1 MGAVSS
7 DLSDCSSGVP
17 QGSVLGPILFSLY
30 ICPIGQIVSN
40 FGLAHQQYADD
51 SQLYISLKGDNVID
65 SIARLEACLD
75 ALRIWLCHNGLCLNP
90 DKSESIL
97 FGTRQRLRTFPVIPS
112 IKISGNDIK
121 LSDQITSLGVI
132 MDSTLTFDAHV
143 TALCKACHFHL
154 RSLRHIRRSLS
165 TDMAISIA
173 VAMVQSRLDYCNS
186 LLYGI
191 SAFNI
196 NKLQRVQNLA
206 AKIALNDWHSPSQ
219 ELLSQLHWLPVHSRI
234 KFKISSLTFKLLAEN
249 QPANLRSLI
258 TPYVPQR
265 LLRSSDKSLLVQPPT
280 RTSIGQRAFS
290 VSAPYVWNSIPLP
303 IRLSPSMASF
313 KRNLKTF
320 YFSPS

>member
-1 MGAVSS
+1 M
-7 DLSDCSSGVP
+7 
-17 QGSVLGPILFSLY
+17 Y
-30 ICPIGQIVSN
+30 YRIV
-40 FGLAHQQYADD
+40 
-51 SQLYISLKGDNVID
+51 
-65 SIARLEACLD
+65 E
-75 ALRIWLCHNGLCLNP
+75 
-90 DKSESIL
+90 
-97 FGTRQRLRTFPVIPS
+97 
-112 IKISGNDIK
+112 
-121 LSDQITSLGVI
+121 ITV
-132 MDSTLTFDAHV
+132 
-143 TALCKACHFHL
+143 ACHFHL

-219 ELLSQLHWLPVHSRI
+219 ELLGQLHWLPVHSRI
-234 KFKISSLTFKLLAEN
+234 NFKISSLTFKLLTEN

-280 RTSIGQRAFS
+280 RTSIGKRAFR
-290 VSAPYVWNSIPLP
+290 VSAPYIWNSIPLP
-303 IRLSPSMASF
+303 IRLSPSIASF

-320 YFSPS
+320 YFAPS

>member
-1 MGAVSS
+1 MTSNFLIKSQVLVSS
-7 DLSDCSSGVP
+7 WTPLSPSM
-17 QGSVLGPILFSLY
+17 
-30 ICPIGQIVSN
+30 
-40 FGLAHQQYADD
+40 
-51 SQLYISLKGDNVID
+51 
-65 SIARLEACLD
+65 
-75 ALRIWLCHNGLCLNP
+75 
-90 DKSESIL
+90 
-97 FGTRQRLRTFPVIPS
+97 PS
-112 IKISGNDIK
+112 I
-121 LSDQITSLGVI
+121 
-132 MDSTLTFDAHV
+132 AHV
-143 TALCKACHFHL
+143 TALCNACHFHL

-219 ELLSQLHWLPVHSRI
+219 KLLGQLHWLPVHSRI
-234 KFKISSLTFKLLAEN
+234 NFKISSLTFKLLAEN

-280 RTSIGQRAFS
+280 RTSIGKRAFDQRVCTIHLELYTTAHS
-290 VSAPYVWNSIPLP
+290 TFSIDR
-303 IRLSPSMASF
+303 IV
-313 KRNLKTF
+313 
-320 YFSPS
+320 

>member
-1 MGAVSS
+1 M
-7 DLSDCSSGVP
+7 DTW
-17 QGSVLGPILFSLY
+17 FNY
-30 ICPIGQIVSN
+30 IRVYD
-40 FGLAHQQYADD
+40 F
-51 SQLYISLKGDNVID
+51 
-65 SIARLEACLD
+65 
-75 ALRIWLCHNGLCLNP
+75 
-90 DKSESIL
+90 
-97 FGTRQRLRTFPVIPS
+97 
-112 IKISGNDIK
+112 GNDIK

-132 MDSTLTFDAHV
+132 MDSTLTFYAHV
-143 TALCKACHFHL
+143 TVLCKASHYHL

-196 NKLQRVQNLA
+196 NKLQQVQNLA
-206 AKIALNDWHSPSQ
+206 AKIALNDWHLPSQ

-249 QPANLRSLI
+249 QPANLRSII
-258 TPYVPQR
+258 TPYVPPR

-280 RTSIGQRAFS
+280 RTSIGKRTFS

-303 IRLSPSMASF
+303 FLHLWHRLNETWKHFILLLLRHHSDIFRASDSAIDIYLF
-313 KRNLKTF
+313 IYLFINWNSSQLLFNWIEHWHVQMCVLLLLLLLLFERNLKCVLKRVLF
-320 YFSPS
+320 GR

>member
-1 MGAVSS
+1 MYAWDFYLIIYSF
-7 DLSDCSSGVP
+7 LHKHNIIHIAWSGLTV
-17 QGSVLGPILFSLY
+17 
-30 ICPIGQIVSN
+30 C
-40 FGLAHQQYADD
+40 
-51 SQLYISLKGDNVID
+51 
-65 SIARLEACLD
+65 
-75 ALRIWLCHNGLCLNP
+75 ALTLT
-90 DKSESIL
+90 KSESIL

-112 IKISGNDIK
+112 INIAGNDIK

-219 ELLSQLHWLPVHSRI
+219 ELLGQLHWLPVHSRI
-234 KFKISSLTFKLLAEN
+234 NFKISSLTLNFWPRINLQTFDHLLHHMFLSVCWGHPTNPSLFNHPQEHPLVNASSECLHHTFGTLYHC
-249 QPANLRSLI
+249 PFDFLDRSH
-258 TPYVPQR
+258 R
-265 LLRSSDKSLLVQPPT
+265 L
-280 RTSIGQRAFS
+280 
-290 VSAPYVWNSIPLP
+290 
-303 IRLSPSMASF
+303 
-313 KRNLKTF
+313 KRNLKNILFCSFLDTIAI
-320 YFSPS
+320 FSGPQIQL